1 MADILLMIL
10 PEEGHLLAARKLAKE
25 LQARRH
31 RVRYVVPPRLA
42 DFIRA
47 KGTECLV
54 LPEELW
60 QTRKTLRQTTLR
72 GTHIEGL
79 GAANDN
85 IWENRDEFTRILK
98 DLQPGLLI
106 VDSYLPSVAFIAQRN
121 GVPAIFLNS
130 TLDIMISSILLR
142 DVLPPEEFQSS
153 AVAACLSIPQLIMCP
168 REFEFNHDPTRN
180 RALFYIE
187 ASIDLTCGEP
197 TFKWEQ
203 VNESLPLIFCNLGS
217 QAHLYQESKEIFQTI
232 IEAIAARPD
241 WQMILSVGRHFSA
254 EFLAVPPNVLVVN
267 WAPQLE
273 ILKRASIMITHGGLG
288 TVKECIL
295 LGVPMIVFPM
305 SRNQPMSGARVVYH
319 GLGVRGD
326 MRHVTVESVHA
337 LLEKIERNPSY
348 KQRVTE
354 MGEKFREA
362 EEAGR
367 GVKIIEKILSILERK
382 NAQRLSEAV
391 S

>member
-10 PEEGHLLAARKLAKE
+10 PEEGHLLASCKLAKE
-25 LQARRH
+25 LQARQH
-31 RVRYVVPPRLA
+31 RVRYVVPRRLA

-60 QTRKTLRQTTLR
+60 QTRKTLRQTTL
-72 GTHIEGL
+72 GGSHIEGI

-85 IWENRDEFTRILK
+85 IWENRDEFARILK

-106 VDSYLPSVAFIAQRN
+106 VDSYLPSVAFMAQRN
-121 GVPAIFLNS
+121 DIPAIFLNS

-142 DVLPPEEFQSS
+142 DVLSPEEFQSS
-153 AVAACLSIPQLIMCP
+153 AVAACLSIPQLITCP
-168 REFEFNHDPTRN
+168 REFEFNHNPTN

-187 ASIDLTCGEP
+187 ASIDLRCDEP

-203 VNESLPLIFCNLGS
+203 VNESLPIIFCNLGS
-217 QAHLYQESKEIFQTI
+217 QAHLYQESKEIFRTI

-254 EFLAVPPNVLVVN
+254 EFPAVPPNVLVVN

-295 LGVPMIVFPM
+295 FGVPMIVFPM

-337 LLEKIERNPSY
+337 LMEKIEHNPSY
-348 KQRVTE
+348 KQRVRE
-354 MGEKFREA
+354 MGEKFRKA

-382 NAQRLSEAV
+382 NAQRLSAAV
-391 S
+391 R

>member
-10 PEEGHLLAARKLAKE
+10 PEEGHLLASCKLAKE
-25 LQARRH
+25 LQARQH
-31 RVRYVVPPRLA
+31 RVRYVVPRRLA

-60 QTRKTLRQTTLR
+60 QTRKTLRQTTL
-72 GTHIEGL
+72 GGSHIEGI

-85 IWENRDEFTRILK
+85 IWENRDEFARILN

-106 VDSYLPSVAFIAQRN
+106 VDSYLPSVAFMAQRN
-121 GVPAIFLNS
+121 DIPAIFLNS

-142 DVLPPEEFQSS
+142 DVLSPEEFQSS
-153 AVAACLSIPQLIMCP
+153 AVAACLSIPQLITCP
-168 REFEFNHDPTRN
+168 REFEFNHNPTN

-187 ASIDLTCGEP
+187 ASIDLRCDEP

-203 VNESLPLIFCNLGS
+203 VNESLPIIFCNLGS
-217 QAHLYQESKEIFQTI
+217 QAHLYQESKEIFRTI

-254 EFLAVPPNVLVVN
+254 EFPAVPPNVLVVN

-295 LGVPMIVFPM
+295 FGVPMIVFPM

-337 LLEKIERNPSY
+337 LMEKIEHNPSY
-348 KQRVTE
+348 KQRVRE
-354 MGEKFREA
+354 MGEKFRKA

-382 NAQRLSEAV
+382 NAQRLSAAV
-391 S
+391 R

>member
-10 PEEGHLLAARKLAKE
+10 PEEGHLLASCKLAKE
-25 LQARRH
+25 LQGRQH
-31 RVRYVVPPRLA
+31 RVRYVVPRRLA

-60 QTRKTLRQTTLR
+60 QTRKTLRQTTL
-72 GTHIEGL
+72 GGSHIEGI

-85 IWENRDEFTRILK
+85 IWENRDEFARILK

-106 VDSYLPSVAFIAQRN
+106 VDSYLPSVAFMAQRN
-121 GVPAIFLNS
+121 DIPAIFLNS

-142 DVLPPEEFQSS
+142 DVLSPEEFQSS
-153 AVAACLSIPQLIMCP
+153 AVAACLSIPQLITCP
-168 REFEFNHDPTRN
+168 REFEFNHNPTN

-187 ASIDLTCGEP
+187 ASIDLRCDEP

-203 VNESLPLIFCNLGS
+203 VNESLPIIFCNLGS
-217 QAHLYQESKEIFQTI
+217 QAHLYQESKEIFRTI

-254 EFLAVPPNVLVVN
+254 EFPAVPPNVLVVN

-295 LGVPMIVFPM
+295 FGVPMIVFPM

-337 LLEKIERNPSY
+337 LMEKIEHNPSY
-348 KQRVTE
+348 KQRVRE
-354 MGEKFREA
+354 MGEKFRKA

-382 NAQRLSEAV
+382 NAQRLSAAV
-391 S
+391 R

>member
-10 PEEGHLLAARKLAKE
+10 PEEGHLLASCKLAKE
-25 LQARRH
+25 LQARQH
-31 RVRYVVPPRLA
+31 RVRYVVPRRLA

-60 QTRKTLRQTTLR
+60 QTRKTLRQTTL
-72 GTHIEGL
+72 GGSHIEGI
-79 GAANDN
+79 GAANAN
-85 IWENRDEFTRILK
+85 IWENRDEFARILN

-106 VDSYLPSVAFIAQRN
+106 VDSYLPSVAFMAQGN

-153 AVAACLSIPQLIMCP
+153 AVAACLSIPQLITCP
-168 REFEFNHDPTRN
+168 REFEFNHNPTN

-187 ASIDLTCGEP
+187 ASIDLRCDEP

-203 VNESLPLIFCNLGS
+203 VNESLPIIFCNLGS

-254 EFLAVPPNVLVVN
+254 EFPAVPTNVLVVN
-267 WAPQLE
+267 WVPQLE

-295 LGVPMIVFPM
+295 FGVPMIVFPM

-337 LLEKIERNPSY
+337 LMEKIEHNPSY
-348 KQRVTE
+348 KQRVRE
-354 MGEKFREA
+354 MGEKFRKA

-382 NAQRLSEAV
+382 NAQRLSAAV
-391 S
+391 R

>member
-10 PEEGHLLAARKLAKE
+10 PEEGHLLASCKLAKE
-25 LQARRH
+25 LQARQH
-31 RVRYVVPPRLA
+31 RVRYVVPRRLA

-60 QTRKTLRQTTLR
+60 QTRKTLRQTTL
-72 GTHIEGL
+72 GGSHIEGI

-85 IWENRDEFTRILK
+85 IWENRDEFARILN

-106 VDSYLPSVAFIAQRN
+106 VDSYLPSVAFMAQRN
-121 GVPAIFLNS
+121 DVPAIFLNS

-142 DVLPPEEFQSS
+142 DVLSPEEFQSS
-153 AVAACLSIPQLIMCP
+153 AVAACLSIPQLITCP
-168 REFEFNHDPTRN
+168 REFEFNHNPTN

-187 ASIDLTCGEP
+187 ASIDLRCDEP

-203 VNESLPLIFCNLGS
+203 VNESLPIIFCNLGS
-217 QAHLYQESKEIFQTI
+217 QAHLYQESKEIFRTI

-254 EFLAVPPNVLVVN
+254 EFPAVPPNVLVVN

-295 LGVPMIVFPM
+295 FGVPMIVFPM

-337 LLEKIERNPSY
+337 LMEKIEHNPSY
-348 KQRVTE
+348 KQRVRE
-354 MGEKFREA
+354 MGEKFRKA

-382 NAQRLSEAV
+382 NAQRLSAAV
-391 S
+391 R